1 MGDPLGYLRHTRD
14 CANEIHS
21 ISNSVAGCDCCFDCN
36 SRDTP
41 EHTDMAWL
49 VPKGRAGSLGYFF
62 SLCSH
67 LSQYLGQSS
76 RERLVGV
83 RKFSESS

>member
-41 EHTDMAWL
+41 ERTDMAWL

-62 SLCSH
+62 PFVLIYPNT
-67 LSQYLGQSS
+67 LDRAAEKGWW
-76 RERLVGV
+76 E
-83 RKFSESS
+83 

>member
-1 MGDPLGYLRHTRD
+1 MGDPLGYLRHTPD

-21 ISNSVAGCDCCFDCN
+21 ISNSVAGCDCCFDRN

-49 VPKGRAGSLGYFF
+49 VPKGRAGSLGYF
-62 SLCSH
+62 
-67 LSQYLGQSS
+67 LSFV
-76 RERLVGV
+76 LVYPNTLDSAAEKGWW
-83 RKFSESS
+83 E